1 MLFGYGKTFLPDA
14 RFVVAKPKLL
24 STHKLF
30 PEARAILDA
39 HFDVEYRQE
48 ADSMPR
54 AELLAR
60 VADKDALVCLLT
72 DKVNEELLAAAPKL
86 RVAATVSTGY
96 DNIDVPACTRHK
108 VVATHTPGVLEDT
121 VADFTWAL
129 LMALARR
136 IVEADAWLRDG
147 KWPGWNLDQF
157 AGADVWGKTLG
168 VIGFGRIGQCVAR
181 RAQGFQ
187 MRVLY
192 SDRGRSPLDVEK
204 ELHAEFADFD
214 RLLRESD
221 FVTLHVPLLPET
233 RHLISKENLAKMKR
247 TAFLINTA
255 RGPVVDEEALAEAL
269 ENKIIAGAALD
280 VYEFEPKVNAKLL
293 ACKNT
298 ILAPH
303 IASASIETRTK
314 MAVMAASS
322 AVAAVEGR
330 RPQNALNGDA
340 LGLK

>member
-1 MLFGYGKTFLPDA
+1 M
-14 RFVVAKPKLL
+14 AKPKLL

-39 HFDVEYRQE
+39 YFDAEYRQGS
-48 ADSMPR
+48 DNIPR

-60 VADKDALVCLLT
+60 VADKDALICLLT
-72 DKVNEELLAAAPKL
+72 DKVNEELLSAAPKL
-86 RVAATVSTGY
+86 RIAATVSTGY

-129 LMALARR
+129 MMALARR
-136 IVEADAWLRDG
+136 IAEADELVRTGA
-147 KWPGWNLDQF
+147 WPGWDLDQF
-157 AGADVWGKTLG
+157 IGADVWGKTLG
-168 VIGFGRIGQCVAR
+168 IIGFGRIGQYVAR

-192 SDRGRSPLDVEK
+192 SDRNRSPVDVER
-204 ELHAEFADFD
+204 ELRAEFADLD
-214 RLLRESD
+214 RVLRESD
-221 FVTLHVPLLPET
+221 FITLHVPLLPET
-233 RHLISKENLAKMKR
+233 RHLMSKETFLKMKR

-255 RGPVVDEEALAEAL
+255 RGPVVDEEALADAL
-269 ENKIIAGAALD
+269 QNKTIAGAALD

-293 ACKNT
+293 GCKNT
-298 ILAPH
+298 VLTPH
-303 IASASIETRTK
+303 IASASLETRTK

-322 AVAAVEGR
+322 AVAVIEGR
-330 RPQNALNGDA
+330 RPPNALNADA